1 MVSKNETIIFVKKL
15 INMTAIQVSR
25 NETEM
30 IINIPKSSVAPEVIM
45 RILERFRF
53 EELIQ
58 KADFQEDI
66 EDIGEEIKA
75 DWWSKNRDKYLRGI

>member
-1 MVSKNETIIFVKKL
+1 
-15 INMTAIQVSR
+15 MTAIQINSTATDVV
-25 NETEM
+25 
-30 IINIPKSSVAPEVIM
+30 INIPKSALAPETVL

-75 DWWSKNRDKYLRGI
+75 GWWQRNRDKYLRGMA

>member
-1 MVSKNETIIFVKKL
+1 
-15 INMTAIQVSR
+15 
-25 NETEM
+25 
-30 IINIPKSSVAPEVIM
+30 M

>member
-1 MVSKNETIIFVKKL
+1 
-15 INMTAIQVSR
+15 MTAIQVSR